1 MSFLHSEVFLY
12 LLPPLFVLF
21 GLLLTQQEQQAKFF
35 SDEVMSK
42 LRVSANTL
50 TIKARNGLFFLVAI
64 LVIVALSN
72 PVIDDGEIEIKAKS
86 SDIMIAL
93 DISDSMLAQD
103 VYPNRL
109 KFAKQKALNIL
120 KTTMD
125 ERIGVIAFAKNSYL
139 VSPLSFDHD
148 AVKFLLS
155 QLTTESITEKG
166 TDFMSLLQVVADTSK
181 NKKHLLIISDGGDK
195 SDFSQEIEYA
205 KDNDIVVFILGIG
218 TKQGSPI
225 KLKNGEFIKQDGN
238 IIVSKLNEHISD
250 LATHSGGVYIQSVKS
265 DADIKTM
272 IREIKSK
279 TKSKELKS
287 EKVKRYT
294 PLFYYPLGLALVIL
308 LIATSSIGKQQMP
321 KIFSLLF
328 LCFMASYPSDV
339 KAGLLDFM
347 ELDKA
352 KDAYLSKN
360 YKEASN
366 IYEGYAK
373 KTNNGQSYFNAGNA
387 FYKDKNYKKAI
398 ESYKKAT
405 FDSKDLRAKN
415 YANMGN
421 AYARSSKEEDLEK
434 AVQSY
439 EKSLKIEEDKQTRE
453 NLESVKKVLK
463 KKKQKKQKQKKQ
475 KQKKQQQKKQQQN
488 KKSNKDKQ
496 KSKDNSKKKDDK
508 KSSKDSKDKSQKKS
522 DEKNSKKSEKKS
534 DKKPQ
539 PSKTKKSK
547 MSDAEEKKWMQKLN
561 MQKNSYMYKLN
572 KSNKENYDEKPW

>member
-12 LLPPLFVLF
+12 LLPPLFILF
-21 GLLLTQQEQQAKFF
+21 GLLLTQKEQQAKFF

-42 LRVSANTL
+42 LRVSANNL
-50 TIKARNGLFFLVAI
+50 TIKARNGLFFIVAI
-64 LVIVALSN
+64 LMIITLSN
-72 PVIDDGEIEIKAKS
+72 PVIDDGEVEIKAKS

-125 ERIGVIAFAKNSYL
+125 ERIGVIAFAQNSYL

-166 TDFMSLLQVVADTSK
+166 TDFMSLLQVVANTSK

-195 SDFSQEIEYA
+195 SDFSDEIEYA
-205 KDNDIVVFILGIG
+205 KENNIMVFILGIG

-225 KLKNGEFIKQDGN
+225 KLKNGEFIKQNGN
-238 IIVSKLNEHISD
+238 IIVSKLNENISD
-250 LATHSGGVYIQSVKS
+250 LATHSGGVYIQSLKS
-265 DADIKTM
+265 DTDIKTM

-287 EKVKRYT
+287 EKVKKYT
-294 PLFYYPLGLALVIL
+294 PLFYYPLGLALIIL

-328 LCFMASYPSDV
+328 LCLIASYPSDV

-360 YKEASN
+360 YKEAST
-366 IYEGYAK
+366 IYEDYAQ
-373 KTNNGQSYFNAGNA
+373 KTNNGESYFNAGNA

-405 FDSKDLRAKN
+405 FDTKDLRAKN

-421 AYARSSKEEDLEK
+421 AYASSSKEKDLEK

-439 EKSLKIEEDKQTRE
+439 EKSLKIKDDKQTKE
-453 NLESVKKVLK
+453 NLEAVKKVLK
-463 KKKQKKQKQKKQ
+463 KKKKKKKE
-475 KQKKQQQKKQQQN
+475 QQQN
-488 KKSNKDKQ
+488 KKSNKDKK
-496 KSKDNSKKKDDK
+496 KSKDNSKKQDDK
-508 KSSKDSKDKSQKKS
+508 KSSKDSKDKSKKESDEKKSKKDKKKS
-522 DEKNSKKSEKKS
+522 DKQKNNS

-539 PSKTKKSK
+539 ASKIKKSK

-561 MQKNSYMYKLN
+561 MQKSSYMYKLN